1 MSAPGFS
8 ALRDLIV
15 QRYDDLKR
23 RLTHRLGSADLA
35 GEALHDT
42 WLRLEQSQPDGT
54 QAQAVKTPLAYV
66 MRMASNAAVDRIRSE
81 HRHLSGTEL
90 DLLVDELVDQSPGPA
105 RQAMGRAE
113 LEALSGVI
121 DAMPARRREILI
133 AVRVHEMPL
142 QDVARHFGI
151 SPRVVSREL
160 KAAHDFC
167 AARMGR

>member
-54 QAQAVKTPLAYV
+54 QTQAVKTPLAYV

-90 DLLVDELVDQSPGPA
+90 DLLVDELVDQNPGPA
-105 RQAMGRAE
+105 RHAMGRAE
-113 LEALSGVI
+113 LEALSSVI
-121 DAMPARRREILI
+121 DAMPRGGAR
-133 AVRVHEMPL
+133 
-142 QDVARHFGI
+142 
-151 SPRVVSREL
+151 S
-160 KAAHDFC
+160 
-167 AARMGR
+167 